1 MTQNIFFIYIAA
13 TDFSIAYRL
22 GHSDEA
28 FQYARDPMVSGPIS
42 YLHNM
47 FDYSK
52 LGPQFSHV
60 VSALKISDKHSKYK
74 GEYDFNMT
82 ADEQRGQ
89 AAHIGDKNCGRN

>member
-1 MTQNIFFIYIAA
+1 
-13 TDFSIAYRL
+13 
-22 GHSDEA
+22 
-28 FQYARDPMVSGPIS
+28 MVSGPIS

-89 AAHIGDKNCGRN
+89 AAHSGHKNCGRNYRICPIKRALRGGNDRVYVYLLVKNDNISF